1 MLTDTIA
8 AIATGMTDAGISII
22 RISGEDAIQVAD
34 RIFKSKSG
42 KKLQDAKTHTM
53 HFGVILNTV
62 NDNST
67 VNKTDS
73 SKDHSAV
80 NENMEE
86 NCGKENA
93 AEEVDEVLVS
103 VMRAPK
109 SYTGENTVEI
119 NCHGGMYLVNRILS
133 IVLKNGARLAEPG
146 EFTKR
151 AFLNGKM
158 DLSKAEAV
166 MDLISSK
173 NDFAAKNSMRQLKG
187 SVLEKI
193 KKLREKIIYE
203 IAYIESALDDP
214 EHFDLSG
221 YPEELHE
228 KTLAFLSEIQHLRT
242 LSKNGRI
249 RKDGIQTVIVG
260 KPNAGKSS
268 FLNLLSGEERAI
280 VTSKA
285 GTTRDILEETV
296 RIGDVILNV
305 VDTAGIRNT
314 EDEIEQ
320 IGVEK
325 AKKYAAEADLI
336 LYMVDA
342 SEKLSEEDENIISIL
357 QKRKVIVL
365 LNKSDLDAVT
375 TKEDVVA
382 LFKNVSSNSDFNN
395 EIYQRRSDF
404 SENSINNENSNFD
417 ENKDL
422 NVIRNSNENSNF
434 DENKNLNSN
443 INSSLSFVTISA
455 KEGQGLEE
463 FTELLHNLFY
473 QDKLNLNEDIVIT
486 NLRQLQELSEAEES
500 LKLVIQSIEDGM
512 PEDFYSIDLQ
522 NAYLHLGFII
532 GEEMNDDVV
541 DEIFSKFCM
550 GK

>member
-67 VNKTDS
+67 INKTDS
-73 SKDHSAV
+73 SKDHRAV

-228 KTLAFLSEIQHLRT
+228 KTLAFLSEIQYLRT

-357 QKRKVIVL
+357 QNRKVIVL

-382 LFKNVSSNSDFNN
+382 LFK
-395 EIYQRRSDF
+395 
-404 SENSINNENSNFD
+404 
-417 ENKDL
+417 
-422 NVIRNSNENSNF
+422 
-434 DENKNLNSN
+434 
-443 INSSLSFVTISA
+443 NSSLSFVTISA